1 MTKAVA
7 TNALAAIAFPV
18 GLLIVVSTVLSA
30 IETLV
35 VPRAIPLR
43 ITRTVFLVMRAVFG
57 LRGKRAKSFRERDRD
72 MALYGPISL
81 FTLAASWLTLTGLGY
96 VLMYWALGVR
106 PWRAAFS
113 LSGSSIFTLGFAAPR
128 SLPTTVLAF
137 SEAIFGIGLLAML
150 ISYLPSMYQSFSR
163 REAAVAALDVRAGT
177 PPTAAGMLTRF
188 FTIEGW
194 KRLDD
199 AWRDW
204 EAWFVDVTETHTSLP
219 ALVFFRSPHWEHSW
233 VTASGAVLDAASLVA
248 STVDRP
254 RSADA
259 ELCIRAGYIALRRIA
274 DFFDIPHPPDPHWP
288 AEPISIDRREYDEV
302 CRRLADAG
310 VPLKADLEQAW
321 RDFAGWRVNYD
332 RVLLSLASLT
342 MAPYAPWS
350 SDRSILVRRPAVR
363 RRRTRSGS

>member
-1 MTKAVA
+1 VVTDVEAVIVF
-7 TNALAAIAFPV
+7 LV

-43 ITRTVFLVMRAVFG
+43 ITRTVFLAMRALFG
-57 LRGKRAKSFRERDRD
+57 LRGKRAKTFKDLDRD
-72 MALYGPISL
+72 MALYGPVSL
-81 FTLAASWLTLTGLGY
+81 FTLAASWLALTGLGY
-96 VLMYWALGVR
+96 VLIYWALGMR
-106 PWRAAFS
+106 PWRLALS
-113 LSGSSIFTLGFAAPR
+113 LSGSSIFTLGFAVPR
-128 SLPTTVLAF
+128 NLPTTVLAF
-137 SEAIFGIGLLAML
+137 SEAILGIGLLAML

-177 PPTAAGMLTRF
+177 PPTGAAMLVRISR
-188 FTIEGW
+188 IEGW
-194 KRLDD
+194 GRLDD
-199 AWRDW
+199 IWRSW
-204 EAWFVDVTETHTSLP
+204 ESWFVDVTETHTSQP

-233 VTASGAVLDAASLVA
+233 LTASGAVLDAASLYA

-254 RSADA
+254 RNPDG

-274 DFFDIPHPPDPHWP
+274 DFFAIPHPPHPHWP
-288 AEPISIDRREYDEV
+288 AEPISIDRREFDAA
-302 CRRLADAG
+302 CREMSEAG
-310 VPLKADLEQAW
+310 VPLKPDLEQAW

-350 SDRSILVRRPAVR
+350 SDRSIVNRRPPIG
-363 RRRTRSGS
+363 RRRTRSGT

>member
-1 MTKAVA
+1 VVTDVEAV
-7 TNALAAIAFPV
+7 IAFLV

-43 ITRTVFLVMRAVFG
+43 ITRTVFLAMRALFR
-57 LRGKRAKSFRERDRD
+57 LRGKRAKTFKDLDRD
-72 MALYGPISL
+72 MALYGPVSL
-81 FTLAASWLTLTGLGY
+81 FTLAASWLALTGLGY
-96 VLMYWALGVR
+96 VLIYWALGMR
-106 PWRAAFS
+106 PWRLALS
-113 LSGSSIFTLGFAAPR
+113 LSGSSIFTLGFAVPR
-128 SLPTTVLAF
+128 NLPTTVLAF
-137 SEAIFGIGLLAML
+137 SEAILGIGLLAML

-177 PPTAAGMLTRF
+177 PPTGAAMLVRISR
-188 FTIEGW
+188 IEGW
-194 KRLDD
+194 GRLDD
-199 AWRDW
+199 IWRSW
-204 EAWFVDVTETHTSLP
+204 ESWFVDVTETHTSQP

-233 VTASGAVLDAASLVA
+233 LTASGAVLDAASLYA

-254 RSADA
+254 RNPDG

-274 DFFDIPHPPDPHWP
+274 DFFAIPHPPDPHWP
-288 AEPISIDRREYDEV
+288 AEPISIDRREFDAA
-302 CRRLADAG
+302 CREMSEAG
-310 VPLKADLEQAW
+310 VPLKPDLEQAW

-350 SDRSILVRRPAVR
+350 SDRSIVNRRPPIG

>member
-1 MTKAVA
+1 VVTDVEAV
-7 TNALAAIAFPV
+7 IAFLV

-43 ITRTVFLVMRAVFG
+43 ITRTVFLAMRALFR
-57 LRGKRAKSFRERDRD
+57 LRGKRAKTFKDLDRD
-72 MALYGPISL
+72 MALYGPVSL
-81 FTLAASWLTLTGLGY
+81 FTLAASWLALTGLGY
-96 VLMYWALGVR
+96 VLIYWALGMR
-106 PWRAAFS
+106 PWRLALS
-113 LSGSSIFTLGFAAPR
+113 LSGSSIFTLGFAVPR
-128 SLPTTVLAF
+128 NLPTTVLAF
-137 SEAIFGIGLLAML
+137 SEAILGIGLLAML

-177 PPTAAGMLTRF
+177 PPTGAAMLVRISR
-188 FTIEGW
+188 IEGW
-194 KRLDD
+194 GRLDD
-199 AWRDW
+199 IWRSW
-204 EAWFVDVTETHTSLP
+204 ESWFVDVTETHTSQP

-233 VTASGAVLDAASLVA
+233 LTASGAVLDAASLYA

-254 RSADA
+254 RNPDG

-274 DFFDIPHPPDPHWP
+274 DFFAIPHPPDPHWP
-288 AEPISIDRREYDEV
+288 AEPISIDRREFDAA
-302 CRRLADAG
+302 CREMSEAG
-310 VPLKADLEQAW
+310 VPLKPDLEQAW

-350 SDRSILVRRPAVR
+350 SDRSIVNRRPPIG
-363 RRRTRSGS
+363 RRRTRSGT

>member
-18 GLLIVVSTVLSA
+18 GLLIVLSTVLSA

-57 LRGKRAKSFRERDRD
+57 LRGKRAKSFKERDRD

-81 FTLAASWLTLTGLGY
+81 FTLAASWLALTGLGY

-188 FTIEGW
+188 FLIEGW

-199 AWRDW
+199 TWRNW

-254 RSADA
+254 RSPDA
-259 ELCIRAGYIALRRIA
+259 ELCIRSGYIALRRIA

-302 CRRLADAG
+302 CRQLAAAG

-332 RVLLSLASLT
+332 RVLLALASLT

-350 SDRSILVRRPAVR
+350 SDRSILVRRPALR
-363 RRRTRSGS
+363 RRRTQSGI

>member
-1 MTKAVA
+1 VVTDVEAVIVF
-7 TNALAAIAFPV
+7 LV

-43 ITRTVFLVMRAVFG
+43 ITRTVFLAMRALFG
-57 LRGKRAKSFRERDRD
+57 LRGKRAKTFKDLDRD
-72 MALYGPISL
+72 MALYGPVSL
-81 FTLAASWLTLTGLGY
+81 FTLAASWLALTGLGY
-96 VLMYWALGVR
+96 VLIYWALGMR
-106 PWRAAFS
+106 PWRLALS
-113 LSGSSIFTLGFAAPR
+113 LSGSSIFTLGFAVPR
-128 SLPTTVLAF
+128 NLPTTVLAF
-137 SEAIFGIGLLAML
+137 SEAILGIGLLAML

-177 PPTAAGMLTRF
+177 PPTGAAMLVRISR
-188 FTIEGW
+188 IEGW
-194 KRLDD
+194 GRLDD
-199 AWRDW
+199 IWRSW
-204 EAWFVDVTETHTSLP
+204 ESWFVDVTETHTSQP

-233 VTASGAVLDAASLVA
+233 LTASGAVLDAASLYA

-254 RSADA
+254 RNPDG

-274 DFFDIPHPPDPHWP
+274 DFFAIPHPPDPHWP
-288 AEPISIDRREYDEV
+288 AEPISIDRREFDAA
-302 CRRLADAG
+302 CREMSEAG
-310 VPLKADLEQAW
+310 VPLKPDLEQAW

-350 SDRSILVRRPAVR
+350 SDRSIVNRRPPIG
-363 RRRTRSGS
+363 RRRTRSGT

>member
-1 MTKAVA
+1 VVTDVEAV
-7 TNALAAIAFPV
+7 IAFLV

-43 ITRTVFLVMRAVFG
+43 ITRTVFLAMRALFG
-57 LRGKRAKSFRERDRD
+57 LRGKRAKTFKDLDRD
-72 MALYGPISL
+72 MALYGPVSL
-81 FTLAASWLTLTGLGY
+81 FTLAASWLALTGLGY
-96 VLMYWALGVR
+96 VLIYWALGMR
-106 PWRAAFS
+106 PWRLALS
-113 LSGSSIFTLGFAAPR
+113 LSGSSIFTLGFAVPR
-128 SLPTTVLAF
+128 NLPTTVLAF
-137 SEAIFGIGLLAML
+137 SEAILGIGLLAML

-177 PPTAAGMLTRF
+177 PPTGAAMLVRISR
-188 FTIEGW
+188 IEGW
-194 KRLDD
+194 GRLDD
-199 AWRDW
+199 IWRSW
-204 EAWFVDVTETHTSLP
+204 ESWFVDVTETHTSQP

-233 VTASGAVLDAASLVA
+233 LTASGAVLDAASLYA

-254 RSADA
+254 RNPDG

-274 DFFDIPHPPDPHWP
+274 DFFAIPHPPDPHWP
-288 AEPISIDRREYDEV
+288 AEPISIDRREFDAA
-302 CRRLADAG
+302 CREMSEAG
-310 VPLKADLEQAW
+310 VPLKPDLEQAW

-350 SDRSILVRRPAVR
+350 SDRSIVNRRPPIG
-363 RRRTRSGS
+363 RRRTRSGT

>member
-1 MTKAVA
+1 VVTDVEAVIVF
-7 TNALAAIAFPV
+7 LV

-43 ITRTVFLVMRAVFG
+43 ITRTVFLAMRALFG
-57 LRGKRAKSFRERDRD
+57 LRGKRAKTFKDLDRD
-72 MALYGPISL
+72 MALYGPVSL
-81 FTLAASWLTLTGLGY
+81 FTLAASWLALTGLGY
-96 VLMYWALGVR
+96 VLIYWALGMR
-106 PWRAAFS
+106 PWRLALS
-113 LSGSSIFTLGFAAPR
+113 LSGSSIFTLGFAVPR
-128 SLPTTVLAF
+128 NLPTTVLAF
-137 SEAIFGIGLLAML
+137 SEAILGIGLLAML

-177 PPTAAGMLTRF
+177 PPTGAAMLVRISR
-188 FTIEGW
+188 IEGW
-194 KRLDD
+194 GRLDD
-199 AWRDW
+199 IWRSW
-204 EAWFVDVTETHTSLP
+204 ESWFVDVTETHTSQP

-233 VTASGAVLDAASLVA
+233 LTASGAVLDAASLYA

-254 RSADA
+254 RNPDG

-274 DFFDIPHPPDPHWP
+274 DFFAIPPPPDPDWP
-288 AEPISIDRREYDEV
+288 TEPISIDRRAFV
-302 CRRLADAG
+302 AACREMIEAG
-310 VPLKADLEQAW
+310 GPLKPDLEQAW

-350 SDRSILVRRPAVR
+350 SDRSIVNRRPPIG
-363 RRRTRSGS
+363 RRRTRSGT

>member
-1 MTKAVA
+1 VVTDVEAV
-7 TNALAAIAFPV
+7 IAFPV

-43 ITRTVFLVMRAVFG
+43 INRAVFMAMRALFG
-57 LRGKRAKSFRERDRD
+57 LRGKRAKTFKERDRD
-72 MALYGPISL
+72 MALYGPVSL
-81 FTLAASWLTLTGLGY
+81 FTLAASWLALTGLGY

-106 PWRAAFS
+106 PWRVALS
-113 LSGSSIFTLGFAAPR
+113 LSGSSIFTLGFVVPR
-128 SLPTTVLAF
+128 NLPTTVLAF
-137 SEAIFGIGLLAML
+137 SEAILGIGLLAML

-177 PPTAAGMLTRF
+177 PPTGAAMLVRISR
-188 FTIEGW
+188 IEGW
-194 KRLDD
+194 GRLDD
-199 AWRDW
+199 IWRSW
-204 EAWFVDVTETHTSLP
+204 ESWFVDVTETHTSQP

-233 VTASGAVLDAASLVA
+233 VTASGAVLDAASLYA

-254 RSADA
+254 RSPDG

-274 DFFDIPHPPDPHWP
+274 DFFAIPHPPDPHWP
-288 AEPISIDRREYDEV
+288 AEPISIDRREFDAA
-302 CRRLADAG
+302 CREMSDAG
-310 VPLKADLEQAW
+310 VPLKPDLEQAW

-350 SDRSILVRRPAVR
+350 SDRSIVIRRPPMG
-363 RRRTRSGS
+363 RRRTRLGT

>member
-1 MTKAVA
+1 VVTNTLAV
-7 TNALAAIAFPV
+7 IAFPV

-43 ITRTVFLVMRAVFG
+43 ITRAVFLTMRALFG
-57 LRGKRAKSFRERDRD
+57 LRGKRARSFRERDRD

-81 FTLAASWLTLTGLGY
+81 FTLAASWLALTGFGY

-106 PWRAAFS
+106 PWRAAFA
-113 LSGSSIFTLGFAAPR
+113 LSGSSIFTLGFAAPQN
-128 SLPTTVLAF
+128 LPTTVLAF

-177 PPTAAGMLTRF
+177 PPMAAVMLIRF
-188 FTIEGW
+188 STIEGW
-194 KRLDD
+194 ERLGD
-199 AWRDW
+199 AWRTW
-204 EAWFVDVTETHTSLP
+204 EGWFVDVTETHTSLP

-254 RSADA
+254 RSPDA

-274 DFFDIPHPPDPHWP
+274 DFFGISYPPDPHWP
-288 AEPISIDRREYDEV
+288 AEPISIDRREFDDV
-302 CRRLADAG
+302 CRQLTEAG
-310 VPLKADLEQAW
+310 VPLKSDLEQAW

-350 SDRSILVRRPAVR
+350 SDRSIVYRRPPLR
-363 RRRTRSGS
+363 RRRTQSST